1 MKIKKMP
8 VALSAL
14 LLSLW
19 AAFADD
25 APVKQNAWFDLKMHN
40 TVGYN
45 LEEKI
50 YGMESTIDQAQIC
63 LRLLQHTY
71 TKDDSR
77 PHKR

>member
-14 LLSLW
+14 LLSLG
-19 AAFADD
+19 AVFADD

-50 YGMESTIDQAQIC
+50 YGMESTIDQAQIYWD
-63 LRLLQHTY
+63 LFPGANRGY
-71 TKDDSR
+71 SSEND
-77 PHKR
+77 